1 MTTMPETKPDRA
13 FSAGSAKEILQTIY
27 GFDRFRGAQEEV
39 INHVTGG
46 GHAFVLMPTGG
57 GKSLCYQI
65 PALMRKGTGVVI
77 SPLIA
82 LMQNQVEAL
91 RQLGIRAAAVN
102 SAVSSGDI
110 AAAKNAMLHGDLDL
124 VYVAP
129 ERLLTDDFMYLLD
142 ETPIA
147 LFAIDEAHCVSQ
159 WGHDFRPHYKQLSV
173 LAERYPAV
181 PRIAL
186 TATADAPTRRDIAD
200 CLKLENGRRFVAGF
214 DRPNIH
220 YSIIGK
226 NNARAQMLRFIRENH
241 THDSGIVYC
250 LSRKLTDETAA
261 WLCGEG
267 FTALPYHAGMTAE
280 EREKNLQRFLQEE
293 KVIMVATIAFG
304 MGIDKPDVRF
314 VAHMTIPK
322 NIEAYYQETG
332 RAGRDGLP
340 SNALMIYG
348 AQDAAMQRN
357 FIETSAASDAQKR
370 IEHQKLN
377 ALLGLCETA
386 GCRRQIILDYF
397 GDSCAP
403 CGNCDTCLQPP
414 ETFDGTVVAQKALS
428 AVYRTDQRFGT
439 GYVTDVLRGKE
450 NDERIARFGH
460 DRISTYGIGADLSV
474 AEWQSVFRQLIALNL
489 LRVDSEYGGLQ
500 LTQTGLDFLK
510 EKKTLHLRKA
520 DKSRKKLQTARKAAA
535 MQNLTTEGDIALFN
549 ALKTVRTELARKQGV
564 PPYVIFHDKTL
575 QDMVLLKPDTME
587 HMAMVHGVGAAKLEK
602 YGQAF
607 LAAIR
612 EVS

>member
-1 MTTMPETKPDRA
+1 MTDTLLHSAVSPD
-13 FSAGSAKEILQTIY
+13 SALEILQKTY
-27 GFDRFRGAQEEV
+27 GFDHFRGAQAEV
-39 INHVTGG
+39 IDHVVGG

-65 PALMRKGTGVVI
+65 PSLLRNGVGVVI

-82 LMQNQVEAL
+82 LMQNQVDAL

-102 SAVSSGDI
+102 STISGGDI
-110 AAAKNAMLHGDLDL
+110 AETKNAVLRGELDL

-129 ERLLTDDFMYLLD
+129 ERLLMDDFIHLLD
-142 ETPIA
+142 EAPIA

-159 WGHDFRPHYKQLSV
+159 WGHDFRPHYKQLSM
-173 LAERYPAV
+173 LAERYPSV
-181 PRIAL
+181 PRMAL
-186 TATADAPTRRDIAD
+186 TATADAPTRRDIID
-200 CLKLENGRRFVAGF
+200 CLKLEDGQSFIAGF

-220 YSIIGK
+220 YSIVGK
-226 NNARAQMLRFIRENH
+226 NNTRAQMLSFIREH
-241 THDSGIVYC
+241 HAQDSGIVYC
-250 LSRKLTDETAA
+250 LSRKLTEETAT

-267 FTALPYHAGMTAE
+267 FTALPYHAGMAADMRKKHLE
-280 EREKNLQRFLQEE
+280 RFLQEE
-293 KVIMVATIAFG
+293 RIIIVATIAFG

-340 SNALMIYG
+340 ANALMIYG

-357 FIETSAASDAQKR
+357 FVETSSASEAQKR

-386 GCRRQIILDYF
+386 GCRRQVILDYF

-403 CGNCDTCLQPP
+403 CGNCDTCLSPP

-450 NDERIARFGH
+450 NARILGFGH
-460 DRISTYGIGADLSV
+460 EKISVYGIGADFSA
-474 AEWQSVFRQLIALNL
+474 AEWQAVFRQLIALNL
-489 LRVDSEYGGLQ
+489 LKVDAQYGGLQ
-500 LTQTGLDFLK
+500 LTQAGLDFLK
-510 EKKTLHLRKA
+510 EKKTLRLRKA
-520 DKSRKKLQTARKAAA
+520 EKGKKRKTLRKAAA
-535 MQNLTTEGDIALFN
+535 EQSFTDEADIALFN
-549 ALKTVRTELARKQGV
+549 DLKAVRTELARKQGV

-575 QDMVLLKPDTME
+575 QDMVLLKPDTLE
-587 HMAMVHGVGAAKLEK
+587 RMAMVHGVGASKLDK
-602 YGQAF
+602 YGPAF
-607 LAAIR
+607 LGVIR
-612 EVS
+612 KAV